1 MLGYILRRLL
11 LVITTFIGITI
22 IVFTLSLSPYCI
34 PALFILSFFP
44 MGGFCSDEFDYFTW
58 LIFDRNHFQYRWFGL
73 LGYESLIERDY
84 PVVMGIR

>member
-1 MLGYILRRLL
+1 
-11 LVITTFIGITI
+11 
-22 IVFTLSLSPYCI
+22 
-34 PALFILSFFP
+34 LSFFP
-44 MGGFCSDEFDYFTW
+44 MGGFCSDEFDYFTG